1 MDFTE
6 TGTPHP
12 VPHSEDLLV
21 ARTTIAT
28 RLSAHAQQ
36 QAQRRG
42 VARQTLDLVL
52 KHADRSRKLPGRARA
67 LWVSPRARRRLISSG
82 LAPSDVD
89 RTRGVRI
96 VVALDDDIV
105 MTVEHMLARRAWV

>member
-6 TGTPHP
+6 TGTPHS
-12 VPHSEDLLV
+12 VPHSKDLLV
-21 ARTTIAT
+21 ARATIA

-67 LWVSPRARRRLISSG
+67 LWVSPRARQRLISSG

>member
-1 MDFTE
+1 M
-6 TGTPHP
+6 
-12 VPHSEDLLV
+12 
-21 ARTTIAT
+21 IAT
-28 RLSAHAQQ
+28 RLSIHAER

-52 KHADRSRKLPGRARA
+52 RHADRSRKLPGRARA
-67 LWVSPRARRRLISSG
+67 LWVSPRKREHLIGIG

-105 MTVEHMLARRAWV
+105 TTVEHMLARRAWA